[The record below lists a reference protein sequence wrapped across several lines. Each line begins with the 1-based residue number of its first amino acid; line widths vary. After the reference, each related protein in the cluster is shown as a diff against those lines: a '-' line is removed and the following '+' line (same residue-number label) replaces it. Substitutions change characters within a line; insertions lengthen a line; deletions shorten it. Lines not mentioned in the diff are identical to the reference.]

1 MGASM
6 VLQQRITPTQADP
19 AQAKMMM
26 TVMPIMMTVIFYQ
39 FPSGLVLYWM
49 VSNILAISH
58 QLWIGRGMRAQKA
71 S

>member
-1 MGASM
+1 M
-6 VLQQRITPTQADP
+6 QADP

-49 VSNILAISH
+49 VSNILAILH
-58 QLWIGRGMRAQKA
+58 QLWIGRGIRAKTA